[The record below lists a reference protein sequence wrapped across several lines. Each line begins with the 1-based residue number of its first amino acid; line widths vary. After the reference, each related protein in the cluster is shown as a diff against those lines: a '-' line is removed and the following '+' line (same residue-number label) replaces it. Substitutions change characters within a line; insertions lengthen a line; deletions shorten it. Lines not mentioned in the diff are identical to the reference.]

1 MKKNIKPAIA
11 AVAILVCMTI
21 IGIGTAQAQI
31 DLLHQTHQTDSN
43 RLLAVTAPATIGP
56 RHLLLEGNLSW
67 SYNYHN
73 SDVIALDG
81 SMAPAQN
88 IFNMFSGGATLRYG
102 IGKIFELSLGL
113 DGTWGKES
121 HHAGTYLEETILRG
135 FTPSVGMKLYVYEGE
150 GWRPQMAVKASFF
163 QRLWVYDDGTTSP
176 AGNFANPYA
185 GLEFRNRLG
194 RHWVLDYSVGY
205 SRMSNTLGAVAY
217 AHNVSYS
224 LFGRWLP
231 SERLMVSVGVQDGW
245 GIAELRW
252 QASDAMQLKAQA
264 SIDGGIGA
272 ELGMLQTYAVAGF
285 NWMIK

>member
-31 DLLHQTHQTDSN
+31 DLLHQTHQT
-43 RLLAVTAPATIGP
+43 
-56 RHLLLEGNLSW
+56 
-67 SYNYHN
+67 

-88 IFNMFSGGATLRYG
+88 IFNMFSGRATLRYG

-135 FTPSVGMKLYVYEGE
+135 FAPSVGMKLYVYEGE
-150 GWRPQMAVKASFF
+150 GWRPQMAVKAS
-163 QRLWVYDDGTTSP
+163 
-176 AGNFANPYA
+176 NFANPYA

-194 RHWVLDYSVGY
+194 RHWALDYSVGY
-205 SRMSNTLGAVAY
+205 SRMSRTVGAVSY

-231 SERLMVSVGVQDGW
+231 SERLMVSVGVLDGW

-252 QASDAMQLKAQA
+252 QASDALQLKAQA

-272 ELGMLQTYAVAGF
+272 ELGMLQTFAVAGF

>member
-88 IFNMFSGGATLRYG
+88 IFNMFSGRATLRYG

-135 FTPSVGMKLYVYEGE
+135 FAPSVGMKLYVYEGE
-150 GWRPQMAVKASFF
+150 GWRPQMAVKASFR
-163 QRLWVYDDGTTSP
+163 QPLWVYDDGTTSP

-194 RHWVLDYSVGY
+194 RHWALDYSVGY
-205 SRMSNTLGAVAY
+205 SRMSRTVGAVSY

-231 SERLMVSVGVQDGW
+231 SERLMVSVGVLDGW

-252 QASDAMQLKAQA
+252 QASDALQLKAQA

-272 ELGMLQTYAVAGF
+272 ELGMLQTFAVAGF